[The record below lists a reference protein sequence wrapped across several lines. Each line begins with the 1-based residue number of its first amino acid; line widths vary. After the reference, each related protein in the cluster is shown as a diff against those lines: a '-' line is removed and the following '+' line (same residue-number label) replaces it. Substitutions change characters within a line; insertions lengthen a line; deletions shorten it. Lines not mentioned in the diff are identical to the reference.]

1 MRRKIIKQKSAYTIT
16 LPISWVRENH
26 LEKAGELDL
35 VEEDVGL
42 LILAKK
48 RQAQTKSVLD
58 LKKGIPHYYRILI
71 ENEYLRGTS
80 EIMIRYD
87 PPEAMRVIRETVS
100 NLIGFEILDEG
111 KGTCRVG
118 QTAMPTPQ
126 EFRSILRRL
135 LNVIDYAREL
145 ILRDL
150 RAQQFSNL
158 GEITRLED
166 DTRRYSLFCRRVLH
180 SQSVVSRTDESLWDL
195 LLERLVITAYEHYFM
210 YEKLS
215 RETDRSRI
223 SEVVIKFYERASSMF
238 VLFEKMFTIKDTSEF
253 HKINDIWEEVYF
265 RGGHSLS
272 VRCNKKESIVVFHS
286 ISLVK
291 MTWLICQP
299 NTVLLKYPEDGKH
312 ADR

>member
-16 LPISWVRENH
+16 LPIRWVRENH

-87 PPEAMRVIRETVS
+87 QPEAMRVIRETVS

-126 EFRSILRRL
+126 EFRAILRRL
-135 LNVIDYAREL
+135 LNVIDYARDL

-158 GEITRLED
+158 SEITRLED

-195 LLERLVITAYEHYFM
+195 LLERLVITAYDHYFM

-223 SEVVIKFYERASSMF
+223 SDRVIRFYERASSMF
-238 VLFEKMFTIKDTSEF
+238 VLFEKMFTIKDTSGF
-253 HKINDIWEEVYF
+253 HKINDIWEEAYF
-265 RGGHSLS
+265 RSGHSLS

-286 ISLVK
+286 ISLAK
-291 MTWLICQP
+291 MTWLISQP
-299 NTVLLKYPEDGKH
+299 NTVLLKYPEAGLPD
-312 ADR
+312 